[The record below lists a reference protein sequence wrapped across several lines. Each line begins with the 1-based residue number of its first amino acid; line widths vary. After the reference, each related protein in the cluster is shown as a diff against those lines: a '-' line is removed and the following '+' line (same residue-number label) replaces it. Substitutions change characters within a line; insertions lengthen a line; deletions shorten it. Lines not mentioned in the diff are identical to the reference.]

1 MPYFRLSDLRSGT
14 AREYESAEVR
24 VGRDPGLEFV
34 ITGEA
39 SHVVSGNHL
48 RFFYRARHWWI
59 EDMGSRNGT
68 YVDERQLKP
77 NEPEVILAGVIVR
90 LGKTG
95 PSIKVEAAASQALEP
110 THIEAAGEPAA
121 PSAPLIEIVV
131 VDMLSSKMYE
141 ASAPRVRIGRGVGC
155 EIRPLGVDNELISRT
170 HAEIYLRDDG
180 TIVVRDARSVNGTF
194 INGYFIEGEAPLK
207 RNDQIALGEEG
218 PVLRVKRLSLSRHST
233 AASGAKWARRVTMAR
248 IKLLAWAA
256 LIVVV
261 IFAIGF
267 LLLRWA

>member
-14 AREYESAEVR
+14 AREFESAEVR

-34 ITGEA
+34 VTGEG
-39 SHVVSGNHL
+39 SHVVSGSHL

-77 NEPEVILAGVIVR
+77 NEAEVVLAGLVVR

-95 PSIKVEAAASQALEP
+95 PSIKVEAAASQPLES
-110 THIEAAGEPAA
+110 THIEAAGEPVV

-141 ASAPRVRIGRGVGC
+141 ASAQRVRIGRGVGC
-155 EIRPLGVDNELISRT
+155 EIRPLSVDNELISRT

-180 TIVVRDARSVNGTF
+180 KIVVRDARSVNGTF

-218 PVLRVKRLSLSRHST
+218 PVLRVKRLSLAPQGT
-233 AASGAKWARRVTMAR
+233 PASGAKSAR

-256 LIVVV
+256 LIIIV
-261 IFAIGF
+261 IFGVGF
-267 LLLRWA
+267 FLLRWA